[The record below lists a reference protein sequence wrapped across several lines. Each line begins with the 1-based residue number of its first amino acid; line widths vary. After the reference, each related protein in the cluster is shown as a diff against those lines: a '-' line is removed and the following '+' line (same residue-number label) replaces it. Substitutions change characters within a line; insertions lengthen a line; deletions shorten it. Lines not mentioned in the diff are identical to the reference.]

1 MFIMQTKA
9 QKKSLIKDW
18 SEKIKTAK
26 AVVFSNFKGFP
37 VKEMMAIRKELRNE
51 GVEMK
56 VLKKTLMTLALKD
69 AGLEIDAKKMEGQIS
84 IAVSQNDE
92 IAAAKIVFKA
102 AKANENLK
110 IVGGLLGQKEM
121 TAQEVNALATLPS
134 KEQLLAKLV
143 GSINAPISG
152 FVNVLAGNL
161 RGLVQ
166 TLRAIGESKN

>member
-1 MFIMQTKA
+1 MQTKV

-37 VKEMMAIRKELRNE
+37 VKEMMALRKELRNA

-56 VLKKTLMTLALKD
+56 VLKKTLMTIALKD
-69 AGLEIDAKKMEGQIS
+69 AGMNVDARKMEGQIS
-84 IAVSQNDE
+84 IAVSQADE
-92 IAAAKIVFKA
+92 IAAAKIVFQA
-102 AKANENLK
+102 AKKNENLK
-110 IVGGLLGQKEM
+110 IVGGLLNKKEM
-121 TAQEVNALATLPS
+121 TVPEVNALATLPS
-134 KEQLLAKLV
+134 KEELLAKLV
-143 GSINAPISG
+143 GSINTPVSG

-166 TLRAIGESKN
+166 ALRAVSESKN

>member
-1 MFIMQTKA
+1 MQTKA

-37 VKEMMAIRKELRNE
+37 VKEMMALRRELQKN

-56 VLKKTLMTLALKD
+56 VLKKTLMAIALKE
-69 AGLEIDAKKMEGQIS
+69 AGVEVDAKKMEGQIS
-84 IAVSQNDE
+84 IAVSQTDE
-92 IAAAKIVFKA
+92 IAAAKIVFQA

-110 IVGGLLGQKEM
+110 IVGGLLNKKEM

-134 KEQLLAKLV
+134 KEELLAKLV
-143 GSINAPISG
+143 GSLNAPISG

-166 TLRAIGESKN
+166 ALKAIGEGKSKMV

>member
-1 MFIMQTKA
+1 MQTKL

-18 SEKIKTAK
+18 SGKIKTAK

-37 VKEMMAIRKELRNE
+37 VKEMMALRKELRNA

-56 VLKKTLMTLALKD
+56 VLKKTLMTIALKD
-69 AGLEIDAKKMEGQIS
+69 AGLDVDARKMEGQIS
-84 IAVSQNDE
+84 LAVSQEDE
-92 IAAAKIVFKA
+92 IAAAKIVFQA
-102 AKANENLK
+102 AKKNENLK

-143 GSINAPISG
+143 GSLNAPVSG

-166 TLRAIGESKN
+166 ALKAIGENKSKTA

>member
-1 MFIMQTKA
+1 MQTKV

-37 VKEMMAIRKELRNE
+37 VKEMMALRKELRNA

-56 VLKKTLMTLALKD
+56 VLKKTLMTIALKD
-69 AGLEIDAKKMEGQIS
+69 AGMNVDARKMEGQIS
-84 IAVSQNDE
+84 IAVSQADE
-92 IAAAKIVFKA
+92 IAAAKIVFQA
-102 AKANENLK
+102 AKKNENLK
-110 IVGGLLGQKEM
+110 IVGGLLNKKEM
-121 TAQEVNALATLPS
+121 TVPEVNALATLPS
-134 KEQLLAKLV
+134 KEELLAKLV
-143 GSINAPISG
+143 GSINTPVSG

-166 TLRAIGESKN
+166 ALRAISESKN

>member
-1 MFIMQTKA
+1 MQTKS

-37 VKEMMAIRKELRNE
+37 VKEMTALRRELRKA

-56 VLKKTLMTLALKD
+56 VLKKTLLAIALKE
-69 AGLEIDAKKMEGQIS
+69 AGVEIDAKKMEGQIS
-84 IAVSQNDE
+84 LAVSQTDE
-92 IAAAKIVFKA
+92 IAAAKIVFRA
-102 AKANENLK
+102 AKTNENLK

-121 TAQEVNALATLPS
+121 SAEEVNALAIIPS
-134 KEQLLAKLV
+134 KEELLAKLV
-143 GSINAPISG
+143 GSLKAPIAG
-152 FVNVLAGNL
+152 FVNVLTGNL

-166 TLRAIGESKN
+166 ALRAISESKN